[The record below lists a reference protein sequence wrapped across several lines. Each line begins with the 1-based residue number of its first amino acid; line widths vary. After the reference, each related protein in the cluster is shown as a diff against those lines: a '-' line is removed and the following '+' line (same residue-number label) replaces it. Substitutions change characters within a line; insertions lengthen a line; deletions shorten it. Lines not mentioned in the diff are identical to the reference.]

1 MVITTVLQ
9 NTTLATVSITLTT
22 LCVMLLPLMFIFSWD
37 LEQKTD
43 GARVVVRHKHNAGTY
58 QKVNATVYKSIGWR
72 LKLYRGCRSMPTHG
86 VYIYTQQG
94 INMYSADCA

>member
-43 GARVVVRHKHNAGTY
+43 GARVVVRHKHCAGTY
-58 QKVNATVYKSIGWR
+58 QKVNTTEYKSIGW
-72 LKLYRGCRSMPTHG
+72 C
-86 VYIYTQQG
+86 I
-94 INMYSADCA
+94 